1 MSIPTV
7 SERANAG
14 SGTRV
19 PFALPSIS
27 EKEIDY
33 VVATLRSGWL
43 TTGPKTRE
51 FEEAFARTVGARHG
65 LAVNSATGGLHLAVE
80 AAGIGTDDIVLVPTW
95 TFTATAEVVRYV
107 GAHPVFVDVDP
118 ATLNIDVGE
127 LEARI
132 IAMKR
137 THGVKL
143 KAIMPV
149 HIAGQACEMDAI
161 VLLAQAHDLTI
172 IDDAAHAFPTMLHSR
187 SVYDAKRRSRMV
199 GSIGHATVFS
209 FYATKT
215 IATGEGGMVTTDNDA
230 LAARIRLMRLHG
242 IDQDAW
248 NRTSALRPPW
258 YYEVL
263 APGFKY
269 NFTDIAAALGLAQ
282 LERAQELQEKRAA
295 IARRY
300 DAAFAGHPVLDPPK
314 LRHQEDGSAWHLY
327 ILRLNLDRLTIDRD
341 RFTMEMNARGV
352 GCSVHFIPLHL
363 QPYWRNKY
371 GLTPDAWPVATREF
385 ARVVSLPIY
394 PDMTAEMV
402 QRVIDVVLDIS
413 SQLRR

>member
-1 MSIPTV
+1 MSVLTV
-7 SERANAG
+7 SERADAA
-14 SGTRV
+14 SGPRV

-27 EKEIDY
+27 QKEIDY

-107 GAHPVFVDVDP
+107 GAHPVFIDVDP

-127 LEARI
+127 FETHIVAL
-132 IAMKR
+132 KR

-143 KAIMPV
+143 KAVMPV

-161 VLLAQAHDLTI
+161 VLLAQAHGLTI
-172 IDDAAHAFPTMLHSR
+172 IEDAAHAFPTMVHSR

-242 IDQDAW
+242 LDKDAW

-269 NFTDIAAALGLAQ
+269 NCTDIAAALGLAQ

-300 DAAFAGHPVLDPPK
+300 DAAFTGHPVLDPPK
-314 LRHQEDGSAWHLY
+314 LRHEEDGSAWHLY

-363 QPYWRNKY
+363 QPYWRDKY
-371 GLTPDAWPVATREF
+371 GLTPDALPVATREF

-413 SQLRR
+413 SHLRR